1 MTSKFVQDTCLLLR
15 HDGCK
20 KGTYP
25 VKGQGCKPSKRGLGQ
40 GGSGS
45 GRGKA
50 FAKGALLGAAGTGA
64 LALGGAAAGAAWMNT
79 RHGQRTVGEA
89 QQKLG
94 ELGQKASGVLPKKL
108 RAKASNASADF
119 AANGAERYAKNAM
132 TKEEVK
138 QEYDRRLARQEKKSK
153 PRGERSTDRNV
164 KKLEGALS
172 EETSQGLSKNQAR
185 RLERMLA

>member
-25 VKGQGCKPSKRGLGQ
+25 VKGQGCKPSQGRMGQ
-40 GGSGS
+40 GGSSSGS

-79 RHGQRTVGEA
+79 RHGQRTIGEV

-94 ELGQKASGVLPKKL
+94 KAGQA
-108 RAKASNASADF
+108 F

-138 QEYDRRLARQEKKSK
+138 KEYDRRLAKQERESNPQPKK
-153 PRGERSTDRNV
+153 
-164 KKLEGALS
+164 KKDPNALS
-172 EETSQGLSKNQAR
+172 DRESR
-185 RLERMLA
+185 RLEKMLA